1 MNEIGEMIRAEAI
14 KEGEAKG
21 KTDML
26 IRMLIKKFK
35 KLPDQYFIEIRKL
48 SVEAIEVIAIDIFEI
63 EKVEDLE
70 SYL

>member
-14 KEGEAKG
+14 KEGKA
-21 KTDML
+21 DML
-26 IRMLIKKFK
+26 IRQLVKKFK

-48 SVEAIEVIAIDIFEI
+48 SVEAIEVIATDIFEI

-70 SYL
+70 SYF